1 MEASPHALVYGLR
14 RTRETLAGWRERPGP
29 VLRSWSRGS
38 LGAAAL
44 LLSAVWLVSITLRAP
59 ATSGLDRVPPLFAGG
74 PDDVRRILQHNLLV
88 LALHAMA
95 CVAGFIAGSS
105 LPLQARRYTGLTRV
119 IHERGPWLALGFV
132 FCATGFSLSMQAY
145 TIGTGVAQV
154 ASVLHVS
161 SALLVLGLLP
171 HAVPELG
178 ALFLPLA
185 AWIVASRRGDWDQLL
200 AATFVTTALAVPVLV
215 AAALWEVYVAPHL
228 LGAMFAYG

>member
-1 MEASPHALVYGLR
+1 MDASAYALVHGLR
-14 RTRETLAGWRERPGP
+14 RTRGTLAAWRAHPG
-29 VLRSWSRGS
+29 VILRAWLTGS

-44 LLSAVWLVSITLRAP
+44 LLAGVWVISVILTRHGPGVL
-59 ATSGLDRVPPLFAGG
+59 GQGPPLFPGG
-74 PDDVRRILQHNLLV
+74 VRDLVHILAHNLLV
-88 LALHAMA
+88 LVFHAMA

-105 LPLQARRYTGLTRV
+105 LPLQAAHHRGLLRQV
-119 IHERGPWLALGFV
+119 HERGRWAALAFV
-132 FCATGFSLSMQAY
+132 VAATAFSLSLQAY

-154 ASVLHVS
+154 ASALHAS
-161 SALLVLGLLP
+161 SAVLMLGLLP

-185 AWIVASRRGDWDQLL
+185 AWIVASRRGEWDQLL

-228 LGAMFAYG
+228 IGAMFTYG